1 MKVGLWCVL
10 DGAVRLAQ
18 LPAVKRLEAVSN
30 GLDGPYLK
38 WVLVA
43 VSAAG
48 VVAYLVFVTIR
59 LLRRRRARVTRWRQF
74 LGKCRSLRLTEAEAG
89 TLWTIAQAGSP
100 ESPEGVL
107 ADKAL
112 FEWGVRSTASGAAA
126 LGDLAGIREKLHFPA
141 VLPEMA
147 GAQAGALGTD
157 AFQWEFDAQIVDVMD
172 DCVRLTQSQIDGERL
187 RRGVASESVLFAELP
202 SRFFDIEE
210 SDFHFER
217 AGVTDVFRHKLR
229 LASVNEPDERR
240 EVLLRVD
247 LGQERAPLWLVGHV
261 RGLKKEDG

>member
-1 MKVGLWCVL
+1 MGLWCVL

-38 WVLVA
+38 WVLVT
-43 VSAAG
+43 VSGAG
-48 VVAYLVFVTIR
+48 VAAYLAFVTFR
-59 LLRRRRARVTRWRQF
+59 LLRRRRERATRWRRF
-74 LGKCRSLRLTEAEAG
+74 LGKCRSLRLTDAEAG

-107 ADKAL
+107 EDKGL
-112 FEWGVRSTASGAAA
+112 FEWGVRSTASGAAT
-126 LGDLAGIREKLHFPA
+126 LGNLPQIREKLHFPP
-141 VLPEMA
+141 VLPDVT
-147 GAQAGALGTD
+147 GAQAEAFDAD
-157 AFQWEFDAQIVDVMD
+157 AFQWEFDAQVVDVMD
-172 DCVRLTQSQIDGERL
+172 DCARLAQPQADGGRL
-187 RRGVASESVLFAELP
+187 RRDAGASEAVLFAELP

-210 SDFHFER
+210 TDFHFER
-217 AGVTDVFRHKLR
+217 AGVTDIFRHKLR
-229 LASVNEPDERR
+229 LTSVNEPDERK

-261 RGLKKEDG
+261 RGLKKEEG